1 MSDTE
6 FRLEVGKDYISGGGE
21 KHRCERIDEE
31 DSTALCIGDKTG
43 RGWYGLDG
51 QLLGSEGDDEMTL
64 RPIA

>member
-31 DSTALCIGDKTG
+31 DSTALCIGDETG
-43 RGWYGLDG
+43 IGWYWLDG
-51 QLLGSEGDDEMTL
+51 QLLYREGDDEMTL
-64 RPIA
+64 RPID